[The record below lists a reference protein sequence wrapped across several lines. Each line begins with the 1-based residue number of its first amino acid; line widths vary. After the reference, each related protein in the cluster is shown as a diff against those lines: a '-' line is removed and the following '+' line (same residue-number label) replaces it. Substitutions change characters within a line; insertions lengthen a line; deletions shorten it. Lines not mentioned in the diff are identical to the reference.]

1 MEKIKFGIIGYGGMG
16 TYHANGLIAD
26 ESNLM
31 ELIGSYDAAEDRQIA
46 AKQDGFYVYKSVEE
60 LLSDENIE
68 AVIIA
73 TPNDSHK
80 DLSIK
85 ALQAG
90 KHVVCEKPVTM
101 NTQEFDEIIEVARE
115 ENKVFMVHQN
125 RRWDPDF
132 LLVRDLFEKRIVGDI
147 FQIESRV
154 HGANGIPGDWR
165 HTKEQGGGMLLDWG
179 VHLLDQLL
187 WLIDSPIVD
196 VKVDMS
202 YILGNEVDDGF
213 LVYITFENGIRVLV
227 EVGTTNYTQ
236 LPRWYVKGNRGTARI
251 DDWDLS
257 GEMVV
262 PTGENVEEKPSPIQA
277 GVGLTK
283 TMAPPVDGVVE
294 EIDLPK
300 PCTDYPTFYQNFYSV
315 VRENG
320 EPLVKNDEVRKVMAL
335 IDEIFEITSPRITVS
350 NY

>member
-1 MEKIKFGIIGYGGMG
+1 
-16 TYHANGLIAD
+16 
-26 ESNLM
+26 
-31 ELIGSYDAAEDRQIA
+31 
-46 AKQDGFYVYKSVEE
+46 
-60 LLSDENIE
+60 
-68 AVIIA
+68 
-73 TPNDSHK
+73 
-80 DLSIK
+80 
-85 ALQAG
+85 
-90 KHVVCEKPVTM
+90 
-101 NTQEFDEIIEVARE
+101 
-115 ENKVFMVHQN
+115 
-125 RRWDPDF
+125 
-132 LLVRDLFEKRIVGDI
+132 DLFEKRIVGDI

-262 PTGENVEEKPSPIQA
+262 PTGENVEEKPSPI
-277 GVGLTK
+277 
-283 TMAPPVDGVVE
+283 
-294 EIDLPK
+294 
-300 PCTDYPTFYQNFYSV
+300 
-315 VRENG
+315 
-320 EPLVKNDEVRKVMAL
+320 
-335 IDEIFEITSPRITVS
+335 
-350 NY
+350 